1 MAAHVNNRS
10 DCWAVP
16 DVYKHHEQHKIC
28 ISRPKYR
35 DGRKDKAVKVYT
47 INLESCYVMVQGVPA
62 IGVMTELIQRCALYG
77 VVEEYR
83 PLDEYPAEEF
93 TEVYLVKFQKL
104 TSARAAKRH
113 MDEKSFY
120 GGVLHVCYVPE
131 YETVEDTRL
140 KLQDRRR
147 YVIRTAQNKAR
158 ERKREEAVNK
168 ETTSSNTATTSET
181 VIPRHDKTS
190 YNDNTDKTSKISHHL
205 DFPLLPLPPREYHN
219 YWHKNQHGTVPTE
232 DKMGT
237 LHNAVI
243 DTKQQQGHSSSS
255 SQTSSDRDTEHRL
268 TPSQSSGVA
277 RFVPRTTHLENRKRK
292 MEDAAEHSATDVTR
306 NNEPLIG
313 PKLPE
318 PPKLNMEEE
327 SVNTTVSLIR
337 NTMKKVESVPG
348 LKPVQKKVKPRR
360 RI

>member
-1 MAAHVNNRS
+1 MAAPVGNS
-10 DCWAVP
+10 SGCWSAP
-16 DVYKHHEQHKIC
+16 EVYRHHEQRRVC

-35 DGRKDKAVKVYT
+35 EGRKAKAVKVYT
-47 INLESCYVMVQGVPA
+47 INLESRYVMIQGVPA
-62 IGVMTELIQRCALYG
+62 IGVMSELIQLCALYG

-104 TSARAAKRH
+104 TSARAAKRY

-140 KLQDRRR
+140 KLQDRKR
-147 YVIRTAQNKAR
+147 YVVRTVQNKAR
-158 ERKREEAVNK
+158 EEEKRRILK
-168 ETTSSNTATTSET
+168 EDTVSADLATTSET
-181 VIPRHDKTS
+181 IITRPDTEKPETS
-190 YNDNTDKTSKISHHL
+190 NIGHYYG
-205 DFPLLPLPPREYHN
+205 FPLLPLPPQESPYNPHRGMP
-219 YWHKNQHGTVPTE
+219 KE

-237 LHNAVI
+237 LYTAVTETNPQPI
-243 DTKQQQGHSSSS
+243 SGS
-255 SQTSSDRDTEHRL
+255 SQPSSDRDRSTRQKVNSE
-268 TPSQSSGVA
+268 QSAAV
-277 RFVPRTTHLENRKRK
+277 RFVPRTTQLENRKRK
-292 MEDAAEHSATDVTR
+292 MEEDVEHLSADPQS

-318 PPKLNMEEE
+318 PPKIDMEDE
-327 SVNTTVSLIR
+327 SLNTTMNMIR
-337 NTMKKVESVPG
+337 NTMKKVESVSCP
-348 LKPVQKKVKPRR
+348 KPVEKKVKPRR